1 MNRFYLLALMVS
13 TAAMP
18 LSAQSKFDVGG
29 RMALEQVQSYL
40 ANPTA
45 DNLPNND
52 YLPFKFD
59 QVSRGGTQVSVYVT
73 LNAGYTAADVEAQ
86 GLEVIVDC
94 DDMVQAVGSLD
105 QVMALEQCDFVKSLS
120 FGEKRVAMLDKSRAA
135 INMDDVHNGY
145 MLGTGTG
152 YKGRGVVTGIF
163 DLGIDPNHANFCDAD
178 GNTRVGSLWCFT
190 GTSGSFKVYDTPE
203 KIAGFK
209 TDNSGESH
217 GTHTTGCMAGS
228 FNKRGGGTV
237 ALTNESGKHVAG
249 SRFTN
254 PYYGMAPEAT
264 LAIGCGDLYD
274 SNITAGVQ
282 KIIEYAEAQGLPA
295 VVNLSIG
302 SMLGPHD
309 GSDATSQFL
318 SRLGKRAIICMAA
331 GNDGDGRKSL
341 AAKFTSTNKT
351 VQTFYCNDNG
361 YSNGVVD
368 IYSNSATPFTTTLMI
383 YDLEENKVVYSY
395 DINGLEEKS
404 YQFKNAT
411 DAGTGVITD
420 VAFDRAYSGSNIWVS
435 TSKNTQTNKR
445 YSLRLSTSLIANRSY
460 NSSGRYA
467 FAIKI
472 SGDNGQIIHMTS
484 SATEFT
490 NRGRSDFANGSGEFS
505 ISSMACGDNVLCVG
519 ARNMRKEI
527 PCLGQDNSSGN
538 WMEYTG
544 WGYDVDSIAEYSSWG
559 ELADGRKLPHVC
571 APGTGIISSISTP
584 YYDKL
589 VAQQPDYAY
598 QVSASQKFNNRNN
611 YWLYMQGTS
620 MATPIVAG
628 AIATWLQVDPTLTI
642 DKVKDLVTKYAVK
655 DQYVTGAP
663 HPIQWGAGKFDAYG
677 PIKELIANGVNDVA
691 LDRNSELIVDRIADD
706 TWSVG
711 LSTDE
716 AVSVS
721 LYNMQGALVATASGD
736 GTADVTTAGL
746 APGIYVM
753 SVNGTHS
760 TRVAVK

>member
-1 MNRFYLLALMVS
+1 MNRFYLLALMA
-13 TAAMP
+13 TAAAMP

-29 RMALEQVQSYL
+29 RMALEQVRLYL

-45 DNLPNND
+45 DNLPND
-52 YLPFKFD
+52 EYLPFKFD

-73 LNAGYTAADVEAQ
+73 LNAGFTAADVEAQ

-105 QVMALEQCDFVKSLS
+105 QVIALEQCDFVKALS
-120 FGEKRVAMLDKSRAA
+120 FGEKRIAMLDKARAA
-135 INMDDVHNGY
+135 INMDNVHTGY
-145 MLGTGTG
+145 NLGTG
-152 YKGRGVVTGIF
+152 YKGQGVVAGIF
-163 DLGIDPNHANFCDAD
+163 DVGFDPNHANFYDED
-178 GNTRVGSLWCFT
+178 GNTRIGSLWHFT
-190 GTSGSFKVYDTPE
+190 GTSGTCKLYGTPE
-203 KIAGFK
+203 KIAGFT
-209 TDNSGESH
+209 TDNSNDTH
-217 GTHTTGCMAGS
+217 GTHTAGCMAGS
-228 FNKRGGGTV
+228 YNRRGGGSV
-237 ALTNESGKHVAG
+237 ALTNEKGDHQVG

-264 LAIGCGDLYD
+264 LAISCGSLYD
-274 SNITAGVQ
+274 ANITAGVQ
-282 KIIEYAEAQGLPA
+282 KIIEYAEELGQPA

-318 SRLGKRAIICMAA
+318 SRMGKRAIICMAA
-331 GNDGDGRKSL
+331 GNDGDTHKSI

-383 YDLEENKVVYSY
+383 YDLEAGKAVYSY
-395 DINGLEEKS
+395 DIQGLEEKT
-404 YQFKNAT
+404 YQFKNTA

-420 VAFDRAYSGSNIWVS
+420 AAFDRAYTGSNIIVI

-445 YSLRLSTSLIANRSY
+445 YSVRMSTSLIANRTH
-460 NSSGRYA
+460 NTSGRYA

-484 SATEFT
+484 SSTDFT
-490 NRGRSDFANGSGEFS
+490 NRGRSDFADGSAEFS

-519 ARNMRKEI
+519 AWNTRKQI
-527 PCLGQDNSSGN
+527 PCLGEDNAGATLS
-538 WMEYTG
+538 YTG
-544 WGYDVDSIAEYSSWG
+544 WGSEVDSIAGYSSWG
-559 ELADGRKLPHVC
+559 ELYDGRKLPHIC

-584 YYDKL
+584 YYNKA
-589 VAQQPDYAY
+589 VNQQTDLAY
-598 QVSASQKFNNRNN
+598 IISANQKYKNRNN
-611 YWLYMQGTS
+611 YWQYMQGTS
-620 MATPIVAG
+620 MSTPIVTG
-628 AIATWLQVDPTLTI
+628 AIATWLQADPTLTI
-642 DKVKDLVTKYAVK
+642 DEVKDLVAKYAVK

-663 HPIQWGAGKFDAYG
+663 HPIQWGAGKFDVYG
-677 PIKELIANGVNDVA
+677 PIKELLANGVNDVA
-691 LDRNSELIVDRIADD
+691 LDRNAELIVERIADN

-711 LSTDE
+711 LGSDK
-716 AVSVS
+716 AVNVS
-721 LYNMQGALVATASGD
+721 LYNMQGALVATATGD
-736 GTADVTTAGL
+736 GAAELSTAGL
-746 APGIYVM
+746 ARGIYVM